1 MLINDYK
8 DLNNKRPLSELMAE
22 SLDSAVIYSDKI
34 TGAVRELLLEVEEA
48 DSKGIIMQGDK
59 ILPTVRAVIDGV
71 DWLFK
76 MYDHCQF
83 FSSVPIYDNEDRLIK
98 AKIICALKYLME
110 HIEREDTQYI
120 IYALKNE
127 LLPGLRMLDAKIKDL
142 AKFAAMRGKGHG
154 IALQ

>member
-34 TGAVRELLLEVEEA
+34 KGAVRELLLEVEEA

-59 ILPTVRAVIDGV
+59 ILPTVDAVIDGV

-98 AKIICALKYLME
+98 AKILLAVKYLME

-142 AKFAAMRGKGHG
+142 VKFAAMKGKGHG

>member
-8 DLNNKRPLSELMAE
+8 DLNNKRPISELMAE
-22 SLDSAVIYSDKI
+22 SLDSAVVYSDKI
-34 TGAVRELLLEVEEA
+34 KGAVRELLLEVEEA

-59 ILPTVRAVIDGV
+59 ILIDGV

-98 AKIICALKYLME
+98 AKIICAMKYLME

-142 AKFAAMRGKGHG
+142 AKFADMRGKGHG